1 MLIRFLKYRN
11 GYHSNNFNN
20 FFVLFWGLWDW
31 FFLFLML
38 CLSVVQRNKS
48 IELQTTNEYQTNYP
62 QKKNK
67 DWPLLGPR
75 QQLKY
80 FEHKKYDELL
90 APNSQY
96 LTWSIWPQ
104 LSIAMYHKNFR
115 HNLLVVAFLSFGC
128 KS

>member
-1 MLIRFLKYRN
+1 MDITAITLII
-11 GYHSNNFNN
+11 
-20 FFVLFWGLWDW
+20 FFCCFGGSGTV

-96 LTWSIWPQ
+96 LTRSIWPQ
-104 LSIAMYHKNFR
+104 LSIAMYHKY
-115 HNLLVVAFLSFGC
+115 LLVVAFWSFGC

>member
-1 MLIRFLKYRN
+1 MDITAITLII
-11 GYHSNNFNN
+11 
-20 FFVLFWGLWDW
+20 FFGALGLF
-31 FFLFLML
+31 FFSFVCLFLML

-48 IELQTTNEYQTNYP
+48 IELQTTNEYQTNY
-62 QKKNK
+62 QKK

-96 LTWSIWPQ
+96 LTRSIWPQ
-104 LSIAMYHKNFR
+104 LSIAMFIKI
-115 HNLLVVAFLSFGC
+115 
-128 KS
+128 